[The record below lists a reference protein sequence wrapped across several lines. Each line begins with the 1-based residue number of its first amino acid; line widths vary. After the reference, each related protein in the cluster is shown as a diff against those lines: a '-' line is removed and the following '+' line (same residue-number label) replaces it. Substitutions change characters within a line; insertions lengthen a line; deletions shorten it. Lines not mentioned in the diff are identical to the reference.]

1 VPEFADRIAR
11 AQAALEPAG
20 VDGLVVT
27 NLVNVRYLTGY
38 DGSNG
43 ILCVTAGEARFMT
56 DFRYGERA
64 APIRAFADVEV
75 AARDLIGELKSS
87 FGTYL
92 PGASRIGFEAGALPY
107 ALWQELGGG
116 VPAGAEL
123 VPTSGLV
130 EALRRV
136 KSEAELAAIAAACEP
151 LEHVYG
157 RLAED
162 GLVGRTEAEV
172 AWWIERTL
180 REAGFGISF
189 EGIVAAGE
197 HGARPHHEPGDR
209 RIARGDLV
217 VVDIGAKHDGYCSD
231 CTRTFA
237 AGGLTSERA
246 KEDYA
251 IVLEAQTTALRAIR
265 AGASGHDVDA
275 IARGVIARAGRGERF
290 GHGLGHGVG
299 LEVHEGPTLREPS
312 TDVLEPGNVVS
323 DEPGIYEPGSH
334 GVRIEDLVAV
344 TTDGPRV
351 LTGFT
356 KELVETA

>member
-1 VPEFADRIAR
+1 VPEHAERIR
-11 AQAALEPAG
+11 RTQAALASAG

-27 NLVNVRYLTGY
+27 NLVNVRYLTGF

-43 ILCVTAGEARFMT
+43 VLCLTATEARFMT
-56 DFRYGERA
+56 DFRYAERA
-64 APIRAFADVEV
+64 APIRAFADVDV
-75 AARDLIGELKSS
+75 AVRDLIRELGS
-87 FGTYL
+87 GLAAHL
-92 PGASRIGFEAGALPY
+92 PGAGRIGFEAASLPY
-107 ALWQELGGG
+107 ALWQDLSGG

-123 VPTSGLV
+123 VPTSGVV
-130 EALRRV
+130 ETLRRV
-136 KSEAELAAIAAACEP
+136 KSAAELEAIAAACAP
-151 LEHVYG
+151 LDDVYAS
-157 RLAED
+157 LASD

-180 REAGFGISF
+180 REAGFGLSF

-197 HGARPHHEPGDR
+197 HGARPHHEPSDR
-209 RIARGDLV
+209 AIARGDLV
-217 VVDIGAKHDGYCSD
+217 VVDIGARLDGYCSD
-231 CTRTFA
+231 CTRTFG
-237 AGGLTSERA
+237 AGGLVSERA

-251 IVLEAQTTALRAIR
+251 IVLEAQQAALAAIR
-265 AGASGHDVDA
+265 PGASGHDVDA
-275 IARGVIARAGRGERF
+275 VARDLIAKAGRGDRF

-312 TDVLEPGNVVS
+312 TDVLEAGNVVS

-344 TTDGPRV
+344 TEDGPRV

>member
-1 VPEFADRIAR
+1 VPEFAERIAR
-11 AQAALEPAG
+11 AKDALAPAG

-43 ILCVTAGEARFMT
+43 ILCLTAGEARFMT

-75 AARDLIGELKSS
+75 VARDLLLELGGS
-87 FGTYL
+87 FAAYL
-92 PGASRIGFEAGALPY
+92 PGAERIGFEARALPY
-107 ALWQELGGG
+107 ALWHELSAS
-116 VPAGAEL
+116 VPAGSEL

-136 KSEAELAAIAAACEP
+136 KSEAELAAIAVACEP
-151 LEHVYG
+151 LEHVYAT
-157 RLAED
+157 LAED

-180 REAGFGISF
+180 RESGFGVSF

-209 RIARGDLV
+209 KIARGDLV
-217 VVDIGAKHDGYCSD
+217 VVDIGARHDGYCSD

-237 AGGLTSERA
+237 AG
-246 KEDYA
+246 
-251 IVLEAQTTALRAIR
+251 
-265 AGASGHDVDA
+265 VDA
-275 IARGVIARAGRGERF
+275 VARDVIARAGRGDRF

-299 LEVHEGPTLREPS
+299 LEVHEGPSLREPS
-312 TDVLEPGNVVS
+312 TDVLEVGNVVS

-344 TTDGPRV
+344 TSDGPRV

-356 KELVETA
+356 KELVVTG